1 VTAKSVETWLLEL
14 ADRTP
19 TPGGGA
25 AAGLLAAIGA
35 ALIGMVTAYTTGEKW
50 QEREPRMKELNAEA
64 AELRSAALALVGE
77 DEAAFGAVGAAYR
90 MPRSNEAEKS
100 ERAEAIQAALVG
112 AADPPARVA
121 RLAERLID
129 IADELVESGNPN
141 VVSDVGVAS
150 AAARAALEAAV
161 LNIEINLRQILDPQ
175 VSGGLR
181 SEVVAATRYMQRA
194 EDVTGRV
201 REAISQ

>member
-1 VTAKSVETWLLEL
+1 VTTKSVETWLFDL

-19 TPGGGA
+19 TPGGGG
-25 AAGLLAAIGA
+25 AAGMMAAIGA

-50 QEREPRMKELNAEA
+50 RDREPRMRELNAEA
-64 AELRSAALALVGE
+64 AELRSTALALVGE

-90 MPRSNEAEKS
+90 MPRSNDAEKS
-100 ERAEAIQAALVG
+100 ARAEAIQAALVG

-121 RLAERLID
+121 RLAGRLVD

-150 AAARAALEAAV
+150 AAAGAALEAAV
-161 LNIEINLRQILDPQ
+161 LNIEINLHQIVDPQ
-175 VSGGLR
+175 VSEGLR
-181 SEVVAATRYMQRA
+181 SEAAAATRSIRRA
-194 EDVTGRV
+194 EAVTGRV
-201 REAISQ
+201 RESISR

>member
-1 VTAKSVETWLLEL
+1 MTTKSVETWLFDL

-19 TPGGGA
+19 TPGGGG
-25 AAGLLAAIGA
+25 AAGMMAAIGA

-50 QEREPRMKELNAEA
+50 QEREPRMRELNAEA
-64 AELRSAALALVGE
+64 AELRSTALALVGE

-90 MPRSNEAEKS
+90 MPRSNDAEKS
-100 ERAEAIQAALVG
+100 ARARAIQAALVG
-112 AADPPARVA
+112 AADPPARIA
-121 RLAERLID
+121 RLAERLVD
-129 IADELVESGNPN
+129 IADELVDSGNPN

-150 AAARAALEAAV
+150 SAAGAALEAAV

-175 VSGGLR
+175 ISEGLR
-181 SEVVAATRYMQRA
+181 SEVAAATRYIQRA
-194 EDVTGRV
+194 EAVTGRV